1 MQPLLQL
8 KDIEKSF
15 PGVKALNGASL
26 AVYPGRVMALVGENG
41 AGKSTMMK
49 VLTGIYTRDAGSL
62 LWLGKETCF
71 SGPKASQEAG
81 IGIIH
86 QELNLIPQLTVAENI
101 FLGRE
106 FVNRFGRIVWKNMYA
121 AADALLQRLN
131 LHFNSHIRV
140 SDLSIGDQQMVEIA
154 KVLSFESR
162 VIIMDEPTDA
172 LTDTETVSLFRVIR
186 ELKVQGCGIVYISH
200 RMKEIFD
207 ICDDVTIFRD
217 GQFITECGVD
227 SLTEASLIEMMV
239 GRKLE
244 EQYPRLDKAPGE
256 VRLTVDNLSGPGI
269 SQVSFTLRKGEIL
282 GIAGLMG
289 AGRTELMKI
298 LYGALPHT
306 SGDVTLDGRPVA
318 IHSPQDGLAHGIVYI
333 SEDRKRDGLVLGM
346 SVKENMSLTALRYF
360 SSGSGRLKQSA
371 EQLAVSDFI
380 RLFTIKTPSMDQPV
394 GLLSGGNQQKVAIA
408 RGLMTRPKVL
418 ILDEPTRG
426 VDVGAKKEIYQLI
439 NQFKDEG
446 LSIILVS
453 SEMPEVLGMSDR
465 ILVMHEGHLNG
476 EFTIEQATQ
485 ESLMAAAVGKQYSE
499 ELAHL

>member
-8 KDIEKSF
+8 QGITKSF
-15 PGVKALNGASL
+15 PGVKALSGAAL
-26 AVYPGRVMALVGENG
+26 NVYPGKVMALVGENG

-49 VLTGIYTRDAGSL
+49 VLTGIYRKDAGSIHF
-62 LWLGKETCF
+62 LGQEVDF

-86 QELNLIPQLTVAENI
+86 QELNLIPQLTIAENI

-106 FVNRFGRIVWKNMYA
+106 FTNRFGRIDWNKMYA
-121 AADALLQRLN
+121 EADKLLKRLN
-131 LHFNSHIRV
+131 LRYDSRRMV
-140 SDLSIGDQQMVEIA
+140 GDLSIGDQQMVEIA
-154 KVLSFESR
+154 KVLSFESK

-172 LTDTETVSLFRVIR
+172 LTDTETASLFSVIK
-186 ELKVQGCGIVYISH
+186 ELQSQGCGIVYISH
-200 RMKEIFD
+200 RLKEIFE
-207 ICDDVTIFRD
+207 ICDDITVFRD
-217 GQFITECGVD
+217 GQFIGERPVSDLQEDT
-227 SLTEASLIEMMV
+227 LIEMMV

-244 EQYPRLDKAPGE
+244 DQYPRSSKVPGE
-256 VRLTVDNLSGPGI
+256 VRLKVQNLSGPGVEG
-269 SQVSFTLRKGEIL
+269 VSFTVRKGEIL
-282 GIAGLMG
+282 GVAGLMG

-298 LYGALPHT
+298 LYGALPRT
-306 SGDVTLDGRPVA
+306 GGNVTLDGHDVVTRK
-318 IHSPQDGLAHGIVYI
+318 PQDGLASGIVYI

-360 SSGSGRLKQSA
+360 SHAGGRLKHA
-371 EQLAVSDFI
+371 EEQLTVADFI
-380 RLFTIKTPSMDQPV
+380 RLFNVKTPSMEQPI

-408 RGLMTRPKVL
+408 RGLMTRPNVL

-439 NQFKDEG
+439 NQFKEEG

-465 ILVMHEGHLNG
+465 IIVMHEGRLSG
-476 EFTIEQATQ
+476 DFPIEQATQ
-485 ESLMAAAVGKQYSE
+485 EALMAAAVGKQYGAKQE
-499 ELAHL
+499 

>member
-8 KDIEKSF
+8 QGITKSF
-15 PGVKALNGASL
+15 PGVKALSGAAL
-26 AVYPGRVMALVGENG
+26 NVYPGKVMALVGENG

-49 VLTGIYTRDAGSL
+49 VLTGIYRKDAGSIHF
-62 LWLGKETCF
+62 LGQEVDF

-86 QELNLIPQLTVAENI
+86 QELNLIPQLTIAENI

-106 FVNRFGRIVWKNMYA
+106 FTNRFGRIDWNKMYA
-121 AADALLQRLN
+121 EADKLLKRLN
-131 LHFNSHIRV
+131 LRYDSRRMV
-140 SDLSIGDQQMVEIA
+140 GDLSIGDQQMVEIA
-154 KVLSFESR
+154 KVLSFESK

-172 LTDTETVSLFRVIR
+172 LTDTETASLFSVIK
-186 ELKVQGCGIVYISH
+186 ELQSQGCGIVYISH
-200 RMKEIFD
+200 RLKEIFE
-207 ICDDVTIFRD
+207 ICDDITVFRD
-217 GQFITECGVD
+217 GQFIGERPVSD
-227 SLTEASLIEMMV
+227 LEEDMLIEMMV

-244 EQYPRLDKAPGE
+244 DQYPRSNKVPGE
-256 VRLTVDNLSGPGI
+256 VRLKVQNLSGPGVDN
-269 SQVSFTLRKGEIL
+269 VSFTVRKGEIL
-282 GIAGLMG
+282 GVAGLMG

-298 LYGALPHT
+298 LYGALPRT
-306 SGDVTLDGRPVA
+306 GGNVTLDGRDVVTRK
-318 IHSPQDGLAHGIVYI
+318 PQDGLANGIVYI

-360 SSGSGRLKQSA
+360 SHAGGRLKHA
-371 EQLAVSDFI
+371 EEQLTVADFI
-380 RLFTIKTPSMDQPV
+380 RLFNVKTPSMEQPI

-408 RGLMTRPKVL
+408 RGLMTRPNVL

-439 NQFKDEG
+439 NQFKEEG

-465 ILVMHEGHLNG
+465 IIVMHEGRLSG
-476 EFTIEQATQ
+476 DFPIEQATQ
-485 ESLMAAAVGKQYSE
+485 EALMAAAVGKQYGAKQE
-499 ELAHL
+499 